1 MGKCQKNV
9 SLGKRGKEDI
19 SMSRDCCFWGFV
31 GEFAVFGKDQAF
43 SWKMKFLQ
51 PPPSAYG
58 WCIEADSLRPICRQ
72 PNRNSYRSTEVNV
85 LSHRS
90 TACTSHM
97 WTCAHIVLF
106 SSLGGVGGNVRVKFS
121 YCILDVLSEWVA
133 GEKRSHLG
141 VVAAVQHYTPSYCV
155 FIWLAC
161 RSQGTAF
168 WLSKKAVQYY
178 LILSCIKCTD
188 CFMNHYLLLI
198 RFLNKV
204 WATIQPVKYFAVSKR
219 RLICERGL
227 DSFCNILSLKL
238 ISFEVLG
245 FL

>member
-1 MGKCQKNV
+1 MYHWAKEEERIFQWARIPVFEDLLG
-9 SLGKRGKEDI
+9 SLL
-19 SMSRDCCFWGFV
+19 C
-31 GEFAVFGKDQAF
+31 
-43 SWKMKFLQ
+43 
-51 PPPSAYG
+51 SAKTKLSP
-58 WCIEADSLRPICRQ
+58 EK
-72 PNRNSYRSTEVNV
+72 RNSCNHLPQHMADVLRQIPSDLSVGSQTEILTEAQKWTSFHIEV
-85 LSHRS
+85 LH
-90 TACTSHM
+90 AHH
-97 WTCAHIVLF
+97 TCEHVHILSF
-106 SSLGGVGGNVRVKFS
+106 FHHLGGGGNVRVKFS
-121 YCILDVLSEWVA
+121 YCILDVQSERVA

-161 RSQGTAF
+161 WLQGTAF